1 MTLQNLDLNNVSD
14 DDSTIP
20 SDVKEEFAG
29 LMLVDRFVAIVS
41 VSVILTVSALYWYT
55 FFQLAVQIEPMV
67 NAYFGVG
74 K

>member
-1 MTLQNLDLNNVSD
+1 MTLQNVDLDTVSV
-14 DDSTIP
+14 DDSAIP
-20 SDVKEEFAG
+20 DDIKEEFAG
-29 LMLVDRFVAIVS
+29 LMLVDRFMGIISVSAIV
-41 VSVILTVSALYWYT
+41 TASALYWCV